1 MAVPVCTTDVPPVSM
16 RVHSWEI
23 SVDLVTQG
31 LWYLKM
37 RWRSPTLYIE
47 WHFQFRAE
55 WKCKMWVPI
64 TANKSQNLFQRP
76 KSRKQSSGH
85 GCMEQ
90 NHGNVGY
97 KKKAF
102 LSCWWWASAVLHV
115 NITPPWSSLLS
126 HCTTSNKNSLCPFYS
141 QRRRNRNVGRGVAQ
155 EVKKRNDCVPHL

>member
-64 TANKSQNLFQRP
+64 TANKSQNLFQRL

-90 NHGNVGY
+90 NHGNVWY
-97 KKKAF
+97 KKGFFVVLVVGQCCAACQYYAPLIFPVVTLYDIKQKLALSF
-102 LSCWWWASAVLHV
+102 LFTAAE
-115 NITPPWSSLLS
+115 
-126 HCTTSNKNSLCPFYS
+126 K
-141 QRRRNRNVGRGVAQ
+141 
-155 EVKKRNDCVPHL
+155 